1 MNNETRTPKNAQ
13 GHAAPRS
20 SMRSPQQVP
29 AGQRNSSYNP
39 QQKPCP
45 DAMKAQS
52 LSSAQNYQPR
62 RKPINGQ
69 TTSSRPVTGQVAG
82 RTSQNRQLPGQPRAN
97 QLPGQSRNQM
107 KQLPTGHLGASQRA
121 VQGQHPI
128 PQGTPVPGAYRPA
141 TPATARAMSGSRKS
155 PANRANRAMD
165 AAGSAPQGFNP
176 TPEPPHKKHATKII
190 LIIMAILLTLLL
202 VLAGG
207 FYLYMQKITQDL
219 NAEVQEELSA
229 SLIEPD
235 RPDDPFYMLLIGN
248 DHSKAREATMGENAR
263 SDSMIL
269 ARVDPVK
276 PQVTL
281 VSIQR
286 DTYVNLGPEYGSA
299 KINAA
304 YSYGG
309 RALAVETISDF
320 AGVPISHYAE
330 IDFDGFKEAID
341 ALGGIEVDVPIEIDD
356 PRAGGHLD
364 PGLQTLN
371 GDQALILCRSRH
383 AYDDVGPG
391 DLYRTANQRMVIG
404 AIIDKALKGGPDDII
419 AVLNAL
425 MKEKS
430 VKTDLTP
437 QEIAA
442 LALDMRGLDIEKDI
456 YSAINPT
463 ISKFENNLWLEYAD
477 IDAWQTLMQRVDD
490 GLPPYE
496 DEKKNLND
504 GGGIDGT
511 VWDGEAVFE
520 ETPVYEG
527 SGEEVQQY

>member
-1 MNNETRTPKNAQ
+1 MNNKTRTPQNTQ
-13 GHAAPRS
+13 GHPVPRS
-20 SMRSPQQVP
+20 GMRSPQQVP
-29 AGQRNSSYNP
+29 AGQRNSSCNP
-39 QQKPCP
+39 QQRPYP
-45 DAMKAQS
+45 DAMKTQPIS
-52 LSSAQNYQPR
+52 GAQNYQPR
-62 RKPINGQ
+62 RKPMNGQ
-69 TTSSRPVTGQVAG
+69 TAPSRPVAGQPAG
-82 RTSQNRQLPGQPRAN
+82 RIPQDRQLPSQPRAHQLPGQN
-97 QLPGQSRNQM
+97 QNQN
-107 KQLPTGHLGASQRA
+107 KQLPLGRPGASQRA

-128 PQGTPVPGAYRPA
+128 PQGVATPGAYRPV
-141 TPATARAMSGSRKS
+141 TPASARAMAGSRKS
-155 PANRANRAMD
+155 PANRANRAMG
-165 AAGSAPQGFNP
+165 AGAPQP
-176 TPEPPHKKHATKII
+176 YQATPEPPHKKHATKII
-190 LIIMAILLTLLL
+190 VGILIFLLALLL
-202 VLAGG
+202 ALGGG
-207 FYLYMQKITQDL
+207 FYLYMQKISQDL

-248 DHSKAREATMGENAR
+248 DHSKEREATMGENAR

-269 ARVDPVK
+269 ARVDPLK

-281 VSIQR
+281 ISIQR
-286 DTYVNLGPEYGSA
+286 DTYVNLGPDYGSA

-309 RALAVETISDF
+309 RAMAVDTVSDF

-364 PGLQTLN
+364 PGVQTLN

-383 AYDDVGPG
+383 AYDNVGPG

-404 AIIDKALKGGPDDII
+404 AIIDKALKGGPDDVI

-437 QEIAA
+437 QEIAT
-442 LALDMRGLDIEKDI
+442 LALDMKGMDIKTDI

-463 ISKFENNLWLEYAD
+463 ISKFENELWLEYAD
-477 IDAWQTLMQRVDD
+477 VDAWQSLMQRVDD

-511 VWDGEAVFE
+511 VWDGEVATE
-520 ETPVYEG
+520 ETSMDG
-527 SGEEVQQY
+527 ASGEDVQQY